1 MLTKDIKTKTML
13 KSNKGNM
20 NQKIVYILGAGF
32 SMNAGAPSQG
42 QLIEEIYKLKTTYI
56 KSSQKQVISWVDR
69 FDDFLKNTLQISKE
83 EIKNYTLEDIYTPLD
98 KCISENVSFR
108 QHSHKEL
115 SELRDI
121 FNRLIVLAVRS
132 AIEHSSKKKD
142 SINHFARHLVK
153 LSKERLKNEKAD
165 KVAVITT
172 NWDIMLDNV
181 VHNLMTKELRPK
193 GLPFSGVVD
202 YCCYISSLDK
212 NDDSIK
218 PGLYAIGKGR
228 YNVKILKLHG
238 SLNWMQCP
246 RCQRLYVKFYE
257 KWNGGYIFDKKYCRH
272 CSSNFRIKQEESNL
286 LTTNLIMPTFLKN
299 LNNIQNKLIW
309 QNAGIELAEAE
320 KVVFLG
326 YSLPQADFEFKQLLS
341 RMIRKDA
348 KIEAVLVEND
358 NPGNFKESDISKY
371 QTAGYRYQNFFSG
384 REIKISYDGVDSY
397 IKNYC
402 NE

>member
-1 MLTKDIKTKTML
+1 MSQKT
-13 KSNKGNM
+13 
-20 NQKIVYILGAGF
+20 VYILGAGF

-42 QLIEEIYKLKTTYI
+42 QLIKEIYKLKKTYT
-56 KSSQKQVISWVDR
+56 KSSQAIVQKWVDK
-69 FDDFLKNTLQISKE
+69 FDDFLKNTLHISVN
-83 EIKNYTLEDIYTPLD
+83 EINNYTLEDIYTPID
-98 KCISENVSFR
+98 KSISENISFR
-108 QHSHKEL
+108 QHTPKEL
-115 SELRDI
+115 IELRDI
-121 FNRLIVLAVRS
+121 FNRLIVLAVRG
-132 AIEHSSKKKD
+132 AIENSNKKKD
-142 SINHFARHLVK
+142 SISDFAKHLVD
-153 LSKERLKNEKAD
+153 LSRQRIKNEKID
-165 KVAVITT
+165 NVSVITT
-172 NWDIMLDNV
+172 NWDIMLDNI
-181 VHNLMTKELRPK
+181 VHNLMKNETKPK
-193 GLPFSGVVD
+193 DLSFSGVVD

-228 YNVKILKLHG
+228 YNTKILKLHG

-272 CSSNFRIKQEESNL
+272 CDKNFGVKSEEANL

-309 QNAGIELAEAE
+309 QNAGIELSEAN
-320 KVVFLG
+320 KVVFIG

-348 KIEAVLVEND
+348 KIEAVLVEYD
-358 NPGNFKESDISKY
+358 NPNRFKEDDNARY

-384 REIKISYDGVDSY
+384 REIKMHYDGVDEY
-397 IKNYC
+397 IKKYC
-402 NE
+402 H